1 MKHSLVTLA
10 LTLIAAQGQ
19 AAPVEAGA
27 NLLVMAGNSGLATV
41 SLLAAG
47 LIALGLARHRAK

>member
-1 MKHSLVTLA
+1 MKHSLLTLA
-10 LTLIAAQGQ
+10 LMSIAAQSQ
-19 AAPVEAGA
+19 AVPVDAGA
-27 NLLVMAGNSGLATV
+27 KFLALAGNSGLTTV

>member
-1 MKHSLVTLA
+1 MKHSLLA
-10 LTLIAAQGQ
+10 LGLMSIAAQSQ
-19 AAPVEAGA
+19 ATPVEASA
-27 NLLVMAGNSGLATV
+27 SFFAMAGTSGITTV